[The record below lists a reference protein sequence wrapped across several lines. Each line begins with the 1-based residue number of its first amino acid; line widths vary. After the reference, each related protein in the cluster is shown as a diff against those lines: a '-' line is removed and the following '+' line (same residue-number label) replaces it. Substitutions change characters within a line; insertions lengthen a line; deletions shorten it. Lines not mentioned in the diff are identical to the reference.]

1 MRMSANLINIT
12 VVQILC
18 VSTLKVRTT
27 ALVSLALKVRLMM
40 AETAEI
46 STLDSK

>member
-12 VVQILC
+12 VVQTLC
-18 VSTLKVRTT
+18 VSTLKARTS
-27 ALVSLALKVRLMM
+27 APVSLALKVGLMM